1 MAISRKK
8 DPTRINFIIEI
19 NCHLAGGIGFDNIK
33 KEHKAEIGYWLGKEF
48 WGQGIMTE
56 AVMAATKFGIKKLK
70 LKRIYAG
77 VYSYNPASMKVLEKA
92 GYKPEGI
99 EKKAV
104 KKGRRYIDKHIF
116 AFVK

>member
-1 MAISRKK
+1 
-8 DPTRINFIIEI
+8 
-19 NCHLAGGIGFDNIK
+19 
-33 KEHKAEIGYWLGKEF
+33 
-48 WGQGIMTE
+48 MTE
-56 AVMAATKFGIKKLK
+56 AVIAVTKFGIKKLK

-77 VYSYNPASMKVLEKA
+77 VYSYNPASMKVLEKV

-104 KKGRRYIDKHIF
+104 KKGRRYINKHIF